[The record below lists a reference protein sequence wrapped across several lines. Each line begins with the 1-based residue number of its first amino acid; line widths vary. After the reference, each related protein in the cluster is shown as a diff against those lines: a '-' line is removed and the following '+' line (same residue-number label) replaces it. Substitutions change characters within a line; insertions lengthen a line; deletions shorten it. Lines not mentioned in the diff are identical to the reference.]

1 MIALTDA
8 QSTAIITGVFGVLL
22 AVIKLGFGLRKL
34 SIENKKQHDE
44 NRISSQ
50 ADMAALAAQLD
61 MVHDDVKTSR
71 VELRDDINR
80 VHERMNDHLRD
91 HHDSLT
97 PPAKKPAKRRKA
109 E

>member
-1 MIALTDA
+1 MIALSDA
-8 QSTAIITGVFGVLL
+8 LANTIVGGIFGLL
-22 AVIKLGFGLRKL
+22 AIVIKMAFGLRRL
-34 SIENKKQHDE
+34 SNDNKRQHDE
-44 NRISSQ
+44 NRTSSQ

-80 VHERMNDHLRD
+80 VHERMNDHIAN
-91 HHDSLT
+91 HHPSPET
-97 PPAKKPAKRRKA
+97 PAKKPARRRKS